1 MVSVFFIANQFHKRQ
16 SALFLQHYVH
26 KLCFVN
32 DTDQGHGKDEED
44 LEEIELEAGNKR
56 SDRNE
61 EEDDEYK

>member
-1 MVSVFFIANQFHKRQ
+1 
-16 SALFLQHYVH
+16 
-26 KLCFVN
+26 VN